1 MADSSGTIE
10 TPGMGTIGTTGSGR
24 EKSNGSSHDSISSL
38 NRRAHA
44 AVDKAAEVATQT
56 ADWLSSSHKTLTEST
71 CTYVQ
76 ANPLRSIG
84 MAFAAGFVLAK
95 LMR

>member
-1 MADSSGTIE
+1 MADSTSTIEALGSGTN
-10 TPGMGTIGTTGSGR
+10 GSR
-24 EKSNGSSHDSISSL
+24 EKSNGSAHERIEQI
-38 NRRAHA
+38 NRRAHE
-44 AVDKAAEVATQT
+44 AVDKAATMATQT
-56 ADWLSSSHKTLTEST
+56 ADWLNDSHQNLTAST
-71 CTYVQ
+71 CTYVR

>member
-1 MADSSGTIE
+1 MAESVE
-10 TPGMGTIGTTGSGR
+10 TSDTQGSTGTTGGR
-24 EKSNGSSHDSISSL
+24 EKSNGSSHESIDIM

-56 ADWLSSSHKTLTEST
+56 ADWLSTSHKTLTESS
-71 CTYVQ
+71 CAYVK
-76 ANPLRSIG
+76 ANPMQSIG